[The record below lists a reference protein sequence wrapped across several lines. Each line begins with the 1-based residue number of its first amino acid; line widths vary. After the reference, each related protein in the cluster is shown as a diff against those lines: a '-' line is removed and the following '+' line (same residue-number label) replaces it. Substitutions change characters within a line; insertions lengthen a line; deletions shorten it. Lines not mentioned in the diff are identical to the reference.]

1 MNYYFDTEFLEGPQ
15 DKTILGF
22 KYGETKPTIDLI
34 SIGIVRED
42 KTCDNREYYAISKD
56 FNLKEAWNRYDLE
69 VNKHYPL
76 GPFENKVYWIREN
89 VLKPMCIELMEMEI
103 KDEDIWDDNI
113 GLEIWRNT
121 STKQRYKNLKRLIAK
136 YGKSN
141 ETIAQEVKEFC
152 TTSTMDITEEEFK
165 EGKEAVWTVN
175 EPIFYAYFADYDW
188 VVFCWIFGKMNDL
201 PSGFPMYCKDLK
213 QELDNKE
220 EALKNKGGGVSISTL
235 PSGVK
240 GSGRT
245 GTVCNYKSL
254 LDIPSYPKQ
263 TNEHNALADARWNL
277 ELHKFIKSL

>member
-34 SIGIVRED
+34 SIGIVSED
-42 KTCDNREYYAISKD
+42 GREYYAISKD
-56 FNLKEAWNRYDLE
+56 FNLKQAWNRFQMKQVSGDMR
-69 VNKHYPL
+69 NRYPD
-76 GPFENKVYWIREN
+76 GVKEYWIREN
-89 VLKPMCIELMEMEI
+89 VLLPIFIELWHKEDRI
-103 KDEDIWDDNI
+103 CIVDEVF
-113 GLEIWRNT
+113 T
-121 STKQRYKNLKRLIAK
+121 YKNLKRLIAK
-136 YGKSN
+136 CGKSN

-152 TTSTMDITEEEFK
+152 TTSTMDITQEEFK
-165 EGKEAVWTVN
+165 EGKEAVWKVN
-175 EPIFYAYFADYDW
+175 EPVFYAYYADYDW